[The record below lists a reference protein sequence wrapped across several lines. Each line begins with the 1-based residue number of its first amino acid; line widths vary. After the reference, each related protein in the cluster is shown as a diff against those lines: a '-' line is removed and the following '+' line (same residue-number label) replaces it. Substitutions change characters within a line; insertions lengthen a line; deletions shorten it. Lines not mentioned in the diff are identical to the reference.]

1 MLDIEQG
8 EALLVYLREGG
19 HIAADATPRL
29 HNLAGGVS
37 NRTVLVE
44 HADGTAWV
52 MKQALEKLRV
62 KVDWFSSPER
72 IHREAAGLRW
82 MQRAVPDYSPPL
94 VFEDMEH
101 HLLAMMAVPQPH
113 INWKTQLLQGV
124 VEQAYV
130 EQFGWLLGTM
140 QRVAVGKDE
149 PTRTSPP
156 NPLSVY
162 REGEDRFVGSGLNP
176 HPPAP
181 SPFHG
186 RGGANANSEGEQ
198 TEPPPSPV
206 NEGGSNTASETQR
219 LFSDRTFFVT
229 LRVEPYY
236 TYSASQVPEAAGFI
250 NALIEATRNRNLTLV
265 HGDYS
270 PKNVLIYEGRI
281 VLLDY
286 EVIHWGDPA
295 FDVGFSLT
303 HLLSKAHALPE
314 HREVFAAAARTY
326 WESYWGQIQGL
337 EFARDIE
344 GYAVRHTLACLLAR
358 VAGRSP
364 LEYLDA
370 QQRVHQQAVVV
381 GLMGDVPATVDEL
394 VERFIGRI

>member
-8 EALLVYLREGG
+8 DALLAYLRSAG
-19 HIAADATPRL
+19 HIAPEETPRL

-44 HADGTAWV
+44 HADGRAWV

-82 MQRAVPDYSPPL
+82 MQSAVPEYAPPL
-94 VFEDMEH
+94 VFEDVEQ

-113 INWKTQLLQGV
+113 VNWKTQLLQGV

-130 EQFGWLLGTM
+130 EQFGWLLGTI
-140 QRVAVGKDE
+140 QRVAIN
-149 PTRTSPP
+149 TP
-156 NPLSVY
+156 NPRPSPIVT
-162 REGEDRFVGSGLNP
+162 REGGKTQ
-176 HPPAP
+176 PPTP
-181 SPFHG
+181 SPMH
-186 RGGANANSEGEQ
+186 S
-198 TEPPPSPV
+198 EPPPQPSPAS
-206 NEGGSNTASETQR
+206 EGGSKTEFETKK
-219 LFSDRTFFVT
+219 LFADRTFFET
-229 LRVEPYY
+229 LRLEPYY
-236 TYSASQVPEAAGFI
+236 SYSASQVPEAAGFI
-250 NALIEATRNRNLTLV
+250 NELIEATRGRNLTLV

-270 PKNVLIYEGRI
+270 PKNVLIYDGRI

-295 FDVGFSLT
+295 FDVGFSMT
-303 HLLSKAHALPE
+303 HLLSKAHALPV
-314 HREVFAAAARTY
+314 HRSEFANAARIY
-326 WESYWGQIQGL
+326 WKCYWQEIQGL
-337 EFARDIE
+337 TFAADIE

-370 QQRVHQQAVVV
+370 GQRAHQQAVVV
-381 GLMGDVPATVDEL
+381 ELMGDVPATVDEL
-394 VERFIGRI
+394 VGRFTEEI